1 LANNLYPVILAG
13 GRGTRFWPLSRKRRA
28 KQLLPLNSSKSMI
41 QETVERLL
49 PLAPAKNFWVI
60 TNDDLRDPIVRQLK
74 KLDKK
79 QIVAEPV
86 GRNTAPAIGL
96 AAFLLERRD
105 PGAVI
110 GMFPSDHVIADEK
123 RFREDIR
130 RATEIAAAGPNIVV
144 IGIKPTRAETG
155 YGYIE
160 VNTGPASGQSGKAKN
175 QPAADSHQLSECQQL
190 TAHSD
195 EPFANSQLTAEGRQ
209 PKAKGKEPGAV
220 PVRRFTEKPNAEV
233 AEQFVRAGSFFWNSG
248 MFVWG
253 AKTLADA
260 LREHLPNSAPL
271 LEEIA
276 AAAIQGT
283 RKFEKTFAKL
293 YPKCENIS
301 VDYAVLEPRSA
312 KGEGR
317 SGIYCIPA
325 GFGWNDLGS
334 WAALYE
340 HRSSPPQPTQ
350 LRHLSR
356 TPESGN
362 EAGANVIVSDESF
375 TSDAEGNF
383 IHADGKFVA
392 AMGVRNLVVVETDD
406 ALLITTRE
414 RSQDVG
420 KVVKWLDE
428 KKMKK
433 LV

>member
-1 LANNLYPVILAG
+1 MANNFYPVILAG

-28 KQLLPLNSSKSMI
+28 KQLLPLNSKKSMI

-49 PLAPAKNFWVI
+49 PLAKAKQFWVI
-60 TNDDLRDPIVRQLK
+60 TNDDLRQPIVRQLK
-74 KLDKK
+74 KLEKR

-96 AAFLLERRD
+96 AAFLLERHD

-110 GMFPSDHVIADEK
+110 GMFPSDDVIGDEK
-123 RFREDIR
+123 RFRQDIQ

-160 VNTGPASGQSGKAKN
+160 VSDGRGSGRNQLSAVSHQPSAK
-175 QPAADSHQLSECQQL
+175 QMRADGRQLRADSQ
-190 TAHSD
+190 
-195 EPFANSQLTAEGRQ
+195 F
-209 PKAKGKEPGAV
+209 PGALS
-220 PVRRFTEKPNAEV
+220 VRRFTEKPNADV
-233 AEQFVRAGSFFWNSG
+233 AEQFVKAGNFFWNSG

-260 LREHLPNSAPL
+260 LREHLPQTAPL

-276 AAAIQGT
+276 ASYGT

-293 YPKCENIS
+293 YPRCQNIS
-301 VDYAVLEPRSA
+301 IDYAVLEPRSA
-312 KGEGR
+312 KTR

-334 WAALYE
+334 WAALHE
-340 HRSSPPQPTQ
+340 HRS
-350 LRHLSR
+350 
-356 TPESGN
+356 GN
-362 EAGANVIVSDESF
+362 KGGANVIVSDESF
-375 TSDAEGNF
+375 TLNAEGNF
-383 IHADGKFVA
+383 VHSPGKFVA
-392 AMGVRNLVVVETDD
+392 TVGVSNLVVVETED
-406 ALLITTRE
+406 ALLITTRDV
-414 RSQDVG
+414 SQDVG

-428 KKMKK
+428 KKRKR